1 MLEKQPRKW
10 RNHPPKLDSVK
21 LGTKTLK
28 TEDYSFLLRL
38 AFKLLKYLFLV
49 LFGFAIACILSES
62 FGPFPVVEMLWSSLR
77 QWFWRLAVFVFCFI
91 ATAVLVE
98 SLR

>member
-1 MLEKQPRKW
+1 MSEQKQPRKW
-10 RNHPPKLDSVK
+10 RNHPLQLNVRSS
-21 LGTKTLK
+21 TNLK
-28 TEDYSFLLRL
+28 PEDHGLLLRW
-38 AFKLLKYLFLV
+38 AFKLLRYLLLI

-62 FGPFPVVEMLWSSLR
+62 FGTFSGIEMLLFLLK

-91 ATAVLVE
+91 ATAILVE